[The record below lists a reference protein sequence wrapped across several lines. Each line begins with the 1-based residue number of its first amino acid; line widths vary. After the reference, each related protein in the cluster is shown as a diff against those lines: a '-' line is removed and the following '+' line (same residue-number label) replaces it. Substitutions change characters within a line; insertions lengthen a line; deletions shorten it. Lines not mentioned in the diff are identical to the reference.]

1 MNRNQQQ
8 LSNDVKRMAEALE
21 RIVKI
26 LNTNEQKINSKD

>member
-8 LSNDVKRMAEALE
+8 LSNDVKRVAEALE

-26 LNTNEQKINSKD
+26 LNTNEQKINSKN